1 MPLIVTSHTW
11 ENAKNEQS
19 HQDPTIGEALLGEMS
34 DTSRVL
40 FPVDGNTAVAALR
53 DVYAGRGQLG
63 CLIVSKRDVEN
74 RFDAESAQR
83 LIRDGAAHLIGNP
96 ANAEVQLIALGAY
109 QLDEAIKAQQHLAEL
124 GKCACVT
131 VVLEPGR
138 LRIPRDAIEAEFVDD
153 DVTVSTLFPS
163 GLPRVI
169 VTHTRPEPMLGIL
182 RRIDSGPAKTRA
194 LGYISRGGTFD
205 VPGML
210 FANRCTWA
218 HVVDAA
224 ATVAGWSREV
234 LLDRA
239 QRTAIDGIGDPSDLL
254 IR

>member
-1 MPLIVTSHTW
+1 M
-11 ENAKNEQS
+11 
-19 HQDPTIGEALLGEMS
+19 
-34 DTSRVL
+34 
-40 FPVDGNTAVAALR
+40 
-53 DVYAGRGQLG
+53 
-63 CLIVSKRDVEN
+63 
-74 RFDAESAQR
+74 
-83 LIRDGAAHLIGNP
+83 
-96 ANAEVQLIALGAY
+96 
-109 QLDEAIKAQQHLAEL
+109 
-124 GKCACVT
+124 
-131 VVLEPGR
+131 
-138 LRIPRDAIEAEFVDD
+138 
-153 DVTVSTLFPS
+153 FPS

-254 IR
+254 SA